1 MKTLI
6 LFIASK
12 DLSGSA
18 DQFYK
23 VVADYESAKKFAD
36 EIHEEFPKRLIELK
50 VFVPTRSSNSTGYR
64 GGCEFYSA
72 RGEKYSTPYMTGTL
86 DVTKL

>member
-1 MKTLI
+1 MKSLI

-23 VVADYESAKKFAD
+23 VVTDYESAKELAD
-36 EIHEEFPKRLIELK
+36 KIHKDFPRRLIELK
-50 VFVPTRSSNSTGYR
+50 VFVPTRSFNNTGYR

-72 RGEKYSTPYMTGTL
+72 RGEKYSRPYLTGTL